1 MASVA
6 ELNLAALADARRRQ
20 AELTKPAGALGQLE
34 NVACW
39 FAARQGRAIPQAL
52 KPAITVFAA
61 DHGVTAQGVSAYPAE
76 VTAQMLSNL
85 ASGGAAINV
94 LARRIAATVT
104 VVDVGV
110 ARELAQA
117 SGVVHARIRPGTAD
131 ISLGPAMQRSEAER
145 ALAVGAER
153 ADADIAAGA
162 NLLIAG
168 DMGIGNTTPSACLIC
183 AFTRSAPSETVGRG
197 TGLDDSGRRRKVAV
211 VERVLARA
219 RARIQKDG
227 AKDGVAWLAEIGGLE
242 IAAIAGYYLQAARRG
257 VPAILDGFI
266 SSAAA
271 LAARAIEPRVVD
283 WLLASHVSA
292 EQGHRAA
299 LRDLDLIPLV
309 DLEMRLGEGSG
320 AALCVPL
327 IQAALALHAEMATFA
342 AAGVANRA

>member
-6 ELNLAALADARRRQ
+6 ELNLAALAAARRRQ
-20 AELTKPAGALGQLE
+20 SELTKPTGALGQLE
-34 NVACW
+34 YVACW
-39 FAARQGRAIPQAL
+39 FAARQGRAIPRVL

-76 VTAQMLSNL
+76 VTAQMLTNL
-85 ASGGAAINV
+85 AGGGAAINI
-94 LARRIAATVT
+94 LARQIGASVT

-110 ARELAQA
+110 VRD
-117 SGVVHARIRPGTAD
+117 SPGTNRVVRSRIRPGTAD
-131 ISLGPAMQRSEAER
+131 ISLGPAMQPEEAER

-153 ADADIAAGA
+153 ADADIAAGS

-183 AFTRSAPSETVGRG
+183 AFTRSTPGETVGRG
-197 TGLDDSGRRRKVAV
+197 TGLDDSGRRRKVQV

-219 RARIQKDG
+219 GERRPKNGIE
-227 AKDGVAWLAEIGGLE
+227 WLAEIGGLE

-257 VPAILDGFI
+257 VPALLDGFI
-266 SSAAA
+266 SAAAA
-271 LAARAIEPRVVD
+271 LAARAIEPRVLD

-299 LRDLDLIPLV
+299 LRDLELNPLI
-309 DLEMRLGEGSG
+309 DLEMRLGEGTG

-327 IQAALALHAEMATFA
+327 IQAALALHAGMATFA
-342 AAGVANRA
+342 SAGVANRPGAA